1 TAGAQ
6 VALVTKG
13 GTNQF
18 HGNLYEFNRSDI
30 GEANEF
36 FNKLTE
42 IENCPTNSLINCN
55 QPSKLVRNVYGG
67 TLGGPILHNKLFFF
81 FNYEGERQNEA
92 FTETQTIPSAA
103 LREGIIQYACAGG
116 AAACPGMSVTGA
128 DGKPYAVSPGYYG
141 LSPAQLTKMDP
152 LHIGP
157 DQAMLKYFQTYPE
170 PNSGGVADE
179 PNFEGYTFSA
189 PVSNHYNW
197 YIGRIDWQPTTNQS
211 VFFRGTAVDD
221 NALGAPFLPGD
232 GPQTTGTD
240 LSKGFVLGYTTVGG
254 PDFVNSLRYGLTR
267 NSSGTIGDSTLPW
280 VGVRDMSQDINRSG
294 RLTAPVQ
301 NWIDTVSWQHGSHS
315 FSFGA
320 NFLFASL
327 FTQNDYNSYSDALT
341 NSDWVQGAG
350 FAGQG
355 DALDPGAAGFPAVN
369 TNGYHSYDFPLAGM
383 MGLASEVDTQYN
395 YLISSLTQATPL
407 PQGSQVSRNWVTRD
421 YNLFAQDTW
430 QMTPDISVSYG
441 LNYQLMT
448 PMAETNGQE
457 VLPNVN
463 MGQWFNARQADMLQG
478 VPTSQA
484 GLISFEPAGPSWGRP
499 GLYNTQ
505 NTDFAPRFGM
515 AWSPHP
521 GGGWLKD
528 LFGDGQT
535 SIRGGAGVY
544 YDFFGPELALNYSDS
559 AAFGLSSSVSNPA
572 QGLTIAEV
580 PRVTNINVIPTT
592 SENGVS
598 LVPPAP
604 SSTYPIQPPAG
615 AAFGEAITRG
625 IDQSLQTPYSIAA
638 DFSIE
643 RRLPGGVVLD
653 LGYVG
658 HFSRHTLVHNDIA
671 MPADTVDP
679 KTGTDYF
686 AAASRLSALARA
698 KTPDSSITSA
708 LIGPTAQYW
717 TDLFQTGNMC
727 PTKNAPGSVA
737 GMAQCYTLNNLPGT
751 PVAGQPA
758 GTTYPQFTNSML
770 EAVYADFAGNLYNE
784 SSALYLLD
792 VAGTPT
798 APLTGLNS
806 YYDSQYSS
814 LFVWQSIGWAN
825 YNGLDVSLHKQFNN
839 GLLFGFNYT
848 YSKAL
853 GIESMPEFGA
863 GSDSTMVTNAWDP
876 GQLYGPSDFDL
887 RNQLNAYWVWHLPFG
902 KGQYFAGNAPGWV
915 NALIG
920 GWKFSGTTR
929 WTSGLPASSYF
940 YNWPTNWDEMGL
952 MSLSGAPLDMAT
964 TNLVVSTN
972 PTQTAPGV
980 FVNPAQA
987 VAAFYPT
994 YPGQSGD
1001 KNVIRGGGYFGVDVA
1016 LAKSWLVPGTESQH
1030 IEGRANIYNLTN
1042 TPDFDANT
1050 AQLNWGSTS
1059 DFGAYSQT
1067 INNPR
1072 VMEFALIYS
1081 F

>member
-1 TAGAQ
+1 
-6 VALVTKG
+6 
-13 GTNQF
+13 
-18 HGNLYEFNRSDI
+18 
-30 GEANEF
+30 
-36 FNKLTE
+36 
-42 IENCPTNSLINCN
+42 
-55 QPSKLVRNVYGG
+55 
-67 TLGGPILHNKLFFF
+67 
-81 FNYEGERQNEA
+81 
-92 FTETQTIPSAA
+92 
-103 LREGIIQYACAGG
+103 
-116 AAACPGMSVTGA
+116 
-128 DGKPYAVSPGYYG
+128 
-141 LSPAQLTKMDP
+141 
-152 LHIGP
+152 
-157 DQAMLKYFQTYPE
+157 
-170 PNSGGVADE
+170 
-179 PNFEGYTFSA
+179 
-189 PVSNHYNW
+189 
-197 YIGRIDWQPTTNQS
+197 
-211 VFFRGTAVDD
+211 
-221 NALGAPFLPGD
+221 
-232 GPQTTGTD
+232 
-240 LSKGFVLGYTTVGG
+240 
-254 PDFVNSLRYGLTR
+254 
-267 NSSGTIGDSTLPW
+267 
-280 VGVRDMSQDINRSG
+280 
-294 RLTAPVQ
+294 
-301 NWIDTVSWQHGSHS
+301 
-315 FSFGA
+315 
-320 NFLFASL
+320 
-327 FTQNDYNSYSDALT
+327 
-341 NSDWVQGAG
+341 
-350 FAGQG
+350 
-355 DALDPGAAGFPAVN
+355 
-369 TNGYHSYDFPLAGM
+369 
-383 MGLASEVDTQYN
+383 
-395 YLISSLTQATPL
+395 
-407 PQGSQVSRNWVTRD
+407 
-421 YNLFAQDTW
+421 
-430 QMTPDISVSYG
+430 
-441 LNYQLMT
+441 
-448 PMAETNGQE
+448 
-457 VLPNVN
+457 PNVN

-484 GLISFEPAGPSWGRP
+484 GLISFEPAGPTWGRP

-528 LFGDGQT
+528 LFGEGQT

-572 QGLTIAEV
+572 QGLTLAEV

-592 SENGVS
+592 AANGVS
-598 LVPPAP
+598 LIPPAP
-604 SSTYPIQPPAG
+604 SSTYPIQPGSGPA
-615 AAFGEAITRG
+615 FEAITRG

-679 KTGTDYF
+679 KTGVDYF

-698 KTPDSSITSA
+698 NTPDSSITSA

-717 TDLFQTGNMC
+717 TDMFLSKSSYGLANAGSTLAGG
-727 PTKNAPGSVA
+727 KNGPK
-737 GMAQCYTLNNLPGT
+737 
-751 PVAGQPA
+751 
-758 GTTYPQFTNSML
+758 TTSSLL
-770 EAVYADFAGNLYNE
+770 EATYADFASNLYNE
-784 SSALYLLD
+784 SSALYLMD
-792 VAGTPT
+792 VYGYPT
-798 APLTGLNS
+798 APVTGLNS
-806 YYDSQYSS
+806 YYDGQYSS

-853 GIESMPEFGA
+853 GIESMPEFGH

-887 RNQLNAYWVWHLPFG
+887 RNQLNAYWAWNLPFG

-940 YNWPTNWDEMGL
+940 YEWPTNWEEMGL

-964 TNLVVSTN
+964 TNLVVATK
-972 PTQTAPGV
+972 PATATTPAEPETAPGV

-987 VAAFYPT
+987 LAAFYPT

-1016 LAKSWLVPGTESQH
+1016 LAKSWRVPGTESQH

-1050 AQLNWGSTS
+1050 AQLNWGSAS